1 MKKVL
6 LTGATGFIARC
17 AVPFLLQRG
26 YEVHAVFHNRK
37 PVAGSIARLFWH
49 QCDLLNKAEQKKLFG
64 SLRATHFLH
73 FAWNVDHK
81 TYLVSPDNAL
91 WQVASFEMLKNFRQG
106 GGQRAVLAGTCFEY
120 DLMNGGR
127 LKEGATLK
135 PASPYGVSKV
145 RLYEEMEDYAG
156 QEKLSCAW
164 GRIFFLYGPHERAT
178 RFVPGLINSFLK
190 GEAAH
195 CRHGHLLR
203 DFLYVEDVASAF
215 AALLDSP
222 VCGAVN
228 IGSGIS
234 RSLGDIARDIA
245 CGFNKDGAAWLTVD
259 RLPTHDPLSIVADV
273 TRLKSEVGWSP
284 SVDWTE
290 GLAKTIAWW
299 KQRLKERGN
308 ESADQTKN

>member
-1 MKKVL
+1 MNKVL

-17 AVPFLLQRG
+17 AIPFLLQRG

-37 PVAGSIARLFWH
+37 PVSGSTGRLYWH
-49 QCDLLNKAEQKKLFG
+49 QCDLLNKAEQRKLFS
-64 SLRATHFLH
+64 SLHPTHLLH

-91 WQVASFEMLKNFRQG
+91 WQVSSFEILKNFRQG

-120 DLMNGGR
+120 DLMAGGR
-127 LKEGATLK
+127 LKEDVALK
-135 PASPYGVSKV
+135 PASPYGTSKV
-145 RLYEEMEDYAG
+145 RLYEEMKEYAV
-156 QEKLSCAW
+156 QENISCAW

-178 RFVPGLINSFLK
+178 RFIPALIKSFLT
-190 GEAAH
+190 GEPAC

-215 AALLDSP
+215 AGLLDSS

-228 IGSGIS
+228 IGSGVS
-234 RSLGDIARDIA
+234 RSLRDIA
-245 CGFNKDGAAWLTVD
+245 TDIAGGCNKNDAALLKVD
-259 RLPTHDPLSIVADV
+259 CLPTHEPLSIVADV

-284 SVDWTE
+284 SVDWAE
-290 GLAKTIAWW
+290 GMAKTIAWW
-299 KQRLKERGN
+299 KERLT
-308 ESADQTKN
+308 ESRDESTD